1 MRYTNITDNT
11 LRAVILFKLI
21 LFGIAQWSSWS
32 RSGLIG
38 GAGSIVH
45 SWSQARKVAGLN
57 FEGWPTAFDEILV
70 IEFSG
75 IFNPADGSEKLSF
88 VHRALVLDQPVSINF
103 VRDVMTLRQLIS
115 LCRGELPR
123 GNEFGADDA
132 FLPELHTAR
141 SEMRSEMRSDMSTAT
156 PRLQEDWAPS
166 SARYTEAASFP
177 PREPIS
183 QHYAWMLE
191 DFDSAAVC
199 SRKYP
204 SRSGDALSSESPP
217 ATRRSFPILSY
228 RRAGTSCSYLQDS
241 NRTTYPIIARPRQNK
256 ALSEID
262 AAVGYGSARAVS
274 INGHL

>member
-1 MRYTNITDNT
+1 
-11 LRAVILFKLI
+11 
-21 LFGIAQWSSWS
+21 
-32 RSGLIG
+32 
-38 GAGSIVH
+38 VH

-57 FEGWPTAFDEILV
+57 FEGWPAAFNEILV

-75 IFNPADGSEKLSF
+75 IFNPAETSEKLTF
-88 VHRALVLDQPVSINF
+88 VHRALVLDQPVSITF

-115 LCRGELPR
+115 LCCGDLPR
-123 GNEFGADDA
+123 GNEFGADDP

-141 SEMRSEMRSDMSTAT
+141 SEMRSETAAT

-166 SARYTEAASFP
+166 SARRSEAASYP

-191 DFDSAAVC
+191 DFDSATVR
-199 SRKYP
+199 SRKHP
-204 SRSGDALSSESPP
+204 PRSADPLAPDSPP

-241 NRTTYPIIARPRQNK
+241 SRTTYPIIARPRQAK
-256 ALSEID
+256 ARPEID
-262 AAVGYGSARAVS
+262 AAYGGYGSARAVS